1 MALAWRTLIGCWEV
15 RGGKRIALPGA
26 VRGQYAFFRTLFFQS
41 WFKGKLSWAVNL
53 KKTAWTSQVWFKAA
67 SMQGK
72 TARIWRPF
80 GGERDN
86 SRQKP
91 VDSVNEKWP
100 ENLACWHKRI
110 YLNACAAHDSFP
122 LNENKRGLGV
132 FLRNISNNNTPW
144 NISVAFLES
153 CLSISEASECLTGE
167 NMKRDQETQR

>member
-1 MALAWRTLIGCWEV
+1 
-15 RGGKRIALPGA
+15 
-26 VRGQYAFFRTLFFQS
+26 
-41 WFKGKLSWAVNL
+41 
-53 KKTAWTSQVWFKAA
+53 
-67 SMQGK
+67 MQGK

-122 LNENKRGLGV
+122 LMSFNSFRG
-132 FLRNISNNNTPW
+132 
-144 NISVAFLES
+144 
-153 CLSISEASECLTGE
+153 GE
-167 NMKRDQETQR
+167 IVDRYFVW